1 VIRHRIRKTETK
13 AVCIFIKS
21 KARPGPDILYSAH
34 KAAPLL
40 HNRISFAEEE
50 RSLAAFVSN
59 DSRVF
64 QLSNDSNV
72 HYSWAP
78 YNGKRNNAPEFMK
91 TKY

>member
-1 VIRHRIRKTETK
+1 
-13 AVCIFIKS
+13 
-21 KARPGPDILYSAH
+21 
-34 KAAPLL
+34 L